1 MGSPA
6 AGLCLLEAET
16 DPANEFRTAVLAG
29 LGKPRKEI
37 PSKFFYDHEGSRLFE
52 KICALQEYYPTR
64 AETEILTERADEI
77 AALLPEGVALIE
89 FGSGASVKV
98 RLLLDA
104 LHQARCYVPLDI
116 SREHLLAAA
125 ESLSRDYPAIAVSP
139 VYADF
144 TRPFRLP
151 DTLPPGPRLG
161 FFPGSTIGNFHP
173 PDATRMLAR
182 FAARLAPQGWLLIG
196 VDLKKD
202 LRILHAAYNDS
213 AGVTAAFNLNLL
225 ARINRE
231 LGGTFDVA
239 GFRHRA
245 IYNGDAGRIEMYL
258 TSRHAQKASVAG
270 RVFRFEAGEDIHTE
284 NSYKYSLP
292 EFRGLAVAAGYHPTA
307 VWCDA
312 AGLFSVHLLAVATD

>member
-1 MGSPA
+1 MAPPA

-16 DPANEFRTAVLAG
+16 DPANEFRAAVLAG
-29 LGKPRKEI
+29 LSKRKKEI

-77 AALLPEGVALIE
+77 AALLPEGVVLIE

-104 LHQARCYVPLDI
+104 LHRAGCYVPLDI

-125 ESLSRDYPAIAVSP
+125 ESLSRDYPSIPVSP

-144 TRPFRLP
+144 TRPFHLP

-173 PDATRMLAR
+173 PEATRMLVR
-182 FAARLAPQGWLLIG
+182 FAHRLAPEGWLLIG

-202 LRILHAAYNDS
+202 PQILHAAYNDS

-231 LGGTFDVA
+231 LDGTFDLA

-245 IYNGDAGRIEMYL
+245 IYNGVAGRIEMYL
-258 TSRHAQKASVAG
+258 TSRHAQKVSVAG
-270 RVFRFEAGEDIHTE
+270 RVFRFEAGEDVHTE

-292 EFRGLAVAAGYHPTA
+292 EFRRLAVAAGYRPTA